1 VSSKERGSREVQLA
15 APRVRADSRPRG
27 LREGDLVIR
36 ALVRARL
43 LGIQLL
49 TLDAGVVVGTADT
62 RHTRVLASPVL
73 PAPVADGPAEPSG
86 LDRTRPGQQVGP
98 GLSRAI
104 DLLEQGVRTLERAR
118 ER

>member
-1 VSSKERGSREVQLA
+1 M
-15 APRVRADSRPRG
+15 RADGRPRG

-49 TLDAGVVVGTADT
+49 TLDAGVVIGTADGP
-62 RHTRVLASPVL
+62 HARVLASPVL
-73 PAPVADGPAEPSG
+73 SASAADGPAQPSDLELARSG
-86 LDRTRPGQQVGP
+86 HQVGP

-118 ER
+118 AR